1 MDRHGALTVMWAAI
15 TVSAIG
21 VEVTFEST
29 RDAAVWIAAVGA
41 GATVVWR
48 LVRPVIRWGR
58 RLEHVMTS
66 VEDQLY
72 PNGGATLRDAVIEI
86 QKKLDIEPRAPK
98 KPERKP

>member
-15 TVSAIG
+15 TVSLVG
-21 VEVTFEST
+21 VQVTFDST
-29 RDAAVWIAAVGA
+29 KDAALWVAAIGA

-48 LVRPVIRWGR
+48 LVRPVVRWGR
-58 RLEHVMTS
+58 RLERVMTS

-86 QKKLDIEPRAPK
+86 QKTLGLEPRAPK